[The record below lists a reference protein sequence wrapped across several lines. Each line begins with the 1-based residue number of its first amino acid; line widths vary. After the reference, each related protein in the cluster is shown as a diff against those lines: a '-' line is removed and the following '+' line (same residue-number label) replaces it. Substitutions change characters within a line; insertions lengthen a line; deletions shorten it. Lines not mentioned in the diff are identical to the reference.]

1 MNKPAKNFQDLV
13 VWQKAHNLVLEI
25 HKTTVG
31 FPKEETYGLTSQLR
45 RAAVSVP
52 TNIVEG
58 STKRGRV
65 EFGRYL
71 DVSLGSMAELGY
83 LLRFARDVGLLDA
96 EEWAELQDLWLESR
110 GMLWLLYRS
119 VRRG

>member
-1 MNKPAKNFQDLV
+1 MQPYERFEAWRKVHTLALKVYQATRAWPVQERFGLV
-13 VWQKAHNLVLEI
+13 AQV
-25 HKTTVG
+25 
-31 FPKEETYGLTSQLR
+31 R